1 MLSVSDFC
9 PSSSLQDGI
18 WVGILGGWVE
28 WVGEWLMW
36 DHGDEGRGLR
46 RFHLFRCPASAG
58 SLAFSETPHSLSW
71 ANWDIGAPRR
81 DAHAV
86 FGGSQNCFKVICLA
100 IFISQFYTISPALPG
115 VPSLVEVRFFQM
127 EKRQQML
134 STFFINLCKSLPTL
148 KIPASEKSRHTSFPP
163 SSPNSSPFLFGLSPV
178 SAQIEQFFPLPVW
191 LQLPYHTILCFF
203 YT

>member
-9 PSSSLQDGI
+9 PSSSLQDGL
-18 WVGILGGWVE
+18 WVGIFGGWVE
-28 WVGEWLMW
+28 WVGERLMW

-46 RFHLFRCPASAG
+46 CFHLFQCPASAG
-58 SLAFSETPHSLSW
+58 SLAFSETPEKGFSLSW

-127 EKRQQML
+127 EKRQQIL

-178 SAQIEQFFPLPVW
+178 SAQIEQFFPLPV
-191 LQLPYHTILCFF
+191 
-203 YT
+203 